1 MVGFVLSNAAIVLP
15 ILALPTV
22 SATSANAAGAC
33 LSSHPNYFAGWGYYN
48 RPPTSWRETPVGVSA
63 FVRARPGALMQW
75 HDGIAR
81 LVHHS
86 LGDVV

>member
-1 MVGFVLSNAAIVLP
+1 MVGFVLSNAAIVLL

-48 RPPTSWRETPVGVSA
+48 RPPTRWR
-63 FVRARPGALMQW
+63 RR
-75 HDGIAR
+75 R
-81 LVHHS
+81 
-86 LGDVV
+86 